1 MDKKDIEAKLN
12 ELDIENYIISEDGI
26 VDVKSSVD
34 ISFKNLKEIPVQFGI
49 VKGDFNC
56 SNNQLVDLKGIPIS
70 IRGVLYCTGN
80 HIPLNVVIDYK
91 KKCPFLII
99 CDQDK

>member
-1 MDKKDIEAKLN
+1 M
-12 ELDIENYIISEDGI
+12 DIENYTISENGL
-26 VDVKSSVD
+26 VDVKGSVD

-56 SNNQLVDLKGIPIS
+56 SNNQLTDLKGIPGS
-70 IRGVLYCTGN
+70 VRGVLYCTGN

-91 KKCPFLII
+91 KKCSCLII
-99 CDQDK
+99 CAADK